1 MNAMERI
8 VIGVDGSD
16 EARVALA
23 WAYAEARLRGWALEV
38 VMASEDDRSGDESSG
53 VLEREVR
60 AVAGPSADV
69 LVSTAVE
76 EGHPAQ
82 ELVRR
87 AADAELL
94 VVGSRGL
101 GGFKGLLLG
110 SVSQAC
116 LTHATGTVA
125 VVPRTTSE
133 RRGPV
138 VVGIDGSVESLAA
151 LHWAVG
157 EARLRG
163 AVLELLHAQH
173 YPEPLDFWEVS
184 AIPQA
189 HPTIEDR
196 LRTLVEESEGELDD
210 LEVVLTVV
218 EAHPTRALLDG
229 AGDAALVVVGAR
241 GHGGFTG
248 LLLGSTSVQIAS
260 HAPCPVV
267 VARDRG

>member
-1 MNAMERI
+1 MNGMERI
-8 VIGVDGSD
+8 VVGVDGSD

-23 WAYAEARLRGWALEV
+23 WAHAEARLRGSALEV
-38 VMASEDDRSGDESSG
+38 VMASGDHGAGNAASE
-53 VLEREVR
+53 VLEREVE
-60 AVAGPSADV
+60 AVAGPSSE
-69 LVSTAVE
+69 VSVSAAVE

-82 ELVRR
+82 ALVRR

-94 VVGSRGL
+94 VVGTRGL

-138 VVGIDGSVESLAA
+138 VAGIDGSVESLTA

-157 EARLRG
+157 EARVRG

-184 AIPQA
+184 ATPQA
-189 HPTIEDR
+189 RPTIEDR
-196 LRTLVEESEGELDD
+196 LQALVEESEGELDD

-248 LLLGSTSVQIAS
+248 LLLGSTSVQLAS

-267 VARDRG
+267 VARERS

>member
-87 AADAELL
+87 AADAEKL
-94 VVGSRGL
+94 VGGSRGL

-196 LRTLVEESEGELDD
+196 LRTQVEESEGELDD

-241 GHGGFTG
+241 GHGGVTG

-260 HAPCPVV
+260 HAPCPDV